1 MVAEA
6 LLLGDRD
13 RGHVRGAA
21 LGGGNVGREGTPGG
35 CGTVPAGGGGDEGLC
50 SRGAGGRQ
58 RALRLGSDSPQ
69 GRRPPPVLMQGA
81 RCPACGLAVQRPW
94 QESGTKGHTAGRET
108 EGDSEQKLLRGS
120 TSPGRSFLQIVTE
133 RSWKMEHSYFK
144 AIFILFKIFLLQ
156 DTLK

>member
-1 MVAEA
+1 M
-6 LLLGDRD
+6 
-13 RGHVRGAA
+13 
-21 LGGGNVGREGTPGG
+21 GREGTPGG
-35 CGTVPAGGGGDEGLC
+35 WGMVPSRGRAEGLC
-50 SRGAGGRQ
+50 TRGAGGRQ

-69 GRRPPPVLMQGA
+69 GRRPPPVLTQGA
-81 RCPACGLAVQRPW
+81 RCPARGLAVQRPW

-156 DTLK
+156 NTLK